1 MNTDKDYPLH
11 CLRCG
16 KDTAWI
22 GAMTA
27 AYPDGRE
34 EVKGYA
40 VVCSECHTVGPNRE
54 SPETAIL
61 AWNDNNQKTVR
72 ECPACGRDEA
82 VTRMMPGQ
90 FFITCS
96 HCNMTGPSGK
106 SAEEALESWNFMP
119 REKEIRRLDKSCSM
133 LIEQLDYLAGQ
144 LEAQAICRE
153 KEVNGHKEL
162 ADLTKEDWL
171 VRARK
176 HAEGNGGTK

>member
-16 KDTAWI
+16 KDTAWV

-90 FFITCS
+90 FFITCP
-96 HCNMTGPSGK
+96 HYNMTGPSGK

-162 ADLTKEDWL
+162 AYLTREDWL

-176 HAEGNGGTK
+176 HAEGIA

>member
-1 MNTDKDYPLH
+1 
-11 CLRCG
+11 
-16 KDTAWI
+16 
-22 GAMTA
+22 
-27 AYPDGRE
+27 
-34 EVKGYA
+34 
-40 VVCSECHTVGPNRE
+40 
-54 SPETAIL
+54 
-61 AWNDNNQKTVR
+61 
-72 ECPACGRDEA
+72 
-82 VTRMMPGQ
+82 
-90 FFITCS
+90 
-96 HCNMTGPSGK
+96 MTGPSGK